1 MNEKTDSELKG
12 ETFLQCHLT
21 LPNDINTIPQLSEF
35 IDMNCEELGV
45 DMVDTMNI
53 NLALEEAVVNV
64 MSYAYPEGTEGQ
76 VDIDLIADGNDMVF
90 TITDSGT
97 PFDPTQKEEVD
108 TTLSAEERP
117 IGGLGIHLVRKLMDS
132 INYQYIDNKNVLT
145 LKNNIMIEI
154 KENNGGMLA
163 ILNGRLDTPAAVK
176 AQQEIGPLLENA
188 DKEIVFDCTNL
199 EYISSSGLR
208 LFLTIRKEASVK
220 GGKVIIE
227 NINDEI
233 RKVFMMTG
241 FFNLFEIRNA

>member
-1 MNEKTDSELKG
+1 M
-12 ETFLQCHLT
+12 
-21 LPNDINTIPQLSEF
+21 I
-35 IDMNCEELGV
+35 
-45 DMVDTMNI
+45 
-53 NLALEEAVVNV
+53 
-64 MSYAYPEGTEGQ
+64 
-76 VDIDLIADGNDMVF
+76 
-90 TITDSGT
+90 
-97 PFDPTQKEEVD
+97 
-108 TTLSAEERP
+108 
-117 IGGLGIHLVRKLMDS
+117 
-132 INYQYIDNKNVLT
+132 
-145 LKNNIMIEI
+145 IEI
-154 KENNGGMLA
+154 KEQEGGMKA

-220 GGKVIIE
+220 GGKIIIE